1 MKKNSFIFLIITIIF
16 FTGVAKTYGQFYY
29 DPARHCYVDESTDE
43 CIPNTILSA
52 LPFLRIVPDA
62 RGAAL
67 GDAGIAISPDPS
79 AMHFNAAKLAMSEKE
94 FEISTT
100 YTPWLKNLGLNDIYL
115 AYLAGYNK
123 FDKIQAIGYSIRYFS
138 LGELDYRNKAG
149 DKTGTGNPSEFE
161 VAMSYS
167 RKMSDKLSAGLTGK
181 FIYSNL
187 AAGQNVNGVAIDI
200 AHSFAV
206 DISLFYKTK
215 MNLGGYKTK
224 LNTGLTISNVGS
236 PITYTR
242 ANSEDKDF
250 LPQNLGLGTS
260 LDMQFDDYN
269 SISFI
274 LDFNKLLLPTP
285 VLEKD
290 TTGEYIYKK
299 PKGLSPI
306 TAALSSFSDAEG
318 GLTEELREINTSV
331 GVEYW
336 YDKQFAIRAGYFY
349 EHPLKGDRQ
358 FLTLGLGL
366 NYNVYGMSI
375 SYLVPTN
382 NTRNP
387 LDGTLRFSFS
397 MDFTK
402 NKFKE

>member
-1 MKKNSFIFLIITIIF
+1 MKKNTFAFIIITMF
-16 FTGVAKTYGQFYY
+16 LLTGISKTYGQFSY
-29 DPARHCYVDESTDE
+29 DPSRHCYIDESTDE

-67 GDAGIAISPDPS
+67 GDAGIAISADPS

-94 FEISTT
+94 FEVSTT

-115 AYLAGYNK
+115 AYLTGYNK

-138 LGELDYRNKAG
+138 LGELEYRNNSG
-149 DKTGTGNPSEFE
+149 DITGTGNPSEFE
-161 VAMSYS
+161 IALSYS
-167 RKMSDKLSAGLTGK
+167 RKLSNKFAAGLTGK

-187 AAGQNVNGVAIDI
+187 AAGQNVDGVAIET
-200 AHSFAV
+200 AKSFAV

-215 MNLGGYKTK
+215 VNLGGYKTK
-224 LNTGLTISNVGS
+224 FNTGLTISNIGS
-236 PITYTR
+236 PITYTG
-242 ANSEDKDF
+242 SKDKDF
-250 LPQNLGLGTS
+250 LPQNLGIGTS

-285 VLEKD
+285 VLEID
-290 TTGEYIYKK
+290 SSGQYHYKK
-299 PKGLSPI
+299 FDGSPI
-306 TAALSSFSDAEG
+306 DAALASFTDAEG
-318 GLTEELREINTSV
+318 GFTEEIREISTSV
-331 GVEYW
+331 GIEYW

-366 NYNVYGMSI
+366 NYNVYGMSL

-387 LDGTLRFSFS
+387 LDGTLRFSFT

-402 NKFKE
+402 DKFKE